1 MPSQTFNN
9 LSEEKKQRIF
19 KAIYFELERVPFP
32 EMSINKI
39 IKNADI
45 PRGSFYQYFENKDDA
60 FDYFVNESSNR
71 VKKKVVQRIMTVHGD
86 IFELCETVFDEIGN
100 ILMDKTFIDVLGHIV
115 PYTNMHKLQPLSEY
129 IENLDRGK
137 RFEACCSL
145 GIGNLNI
152 KDEEELMD
160 IIGVIE
166 CLFQNTLARI
176 YSGEDDFQE
185 MKNKFRRRLA
195 IIKKATVKEG
205 V

>member
-60 FDYFVNESSNR
+60 FDYFVKESSER
-71 VKKKVVQRIMTVHGD
+71 VKEKVLKRITSVHGD
-86 IFELCETVFDEIGN
+86 VFELSETVFDEIVN
-100 ILMDKTFIDVLGHIV
+100 IGLNDEFMKALRNIV
-115 PYTNMHKLQPLSEY
+115 PYANIHMLQPLSEY
-129 IENLDRGK
+129 IENLDREK
-137 RFEACCSL
+137 RLEAFSSL
-145 GIGNLNI
+145 GIGNLDV
-152 KDEEELMD
+152 KSEEEVMD
-160 IIGVIE
+160 IIGIIE
-166 CLFQNTLARI
+166 CLFQSALPSI
-176 YSGEDDFQE
+176 YLGKDDME
-185 MKNKFRRRLA
+185 ELKLKFRRRLA
-195 IIKKATVKEG
+195 VVKKATMKEG